1 MSTVKPKHNQEN
13 GMTVPMGRI
22 RRFVKKMENLDDKD
36 QIKFEMVMVAFFPD
50 AWNNIQRYS
59 NDCFMEGFIAG
70 KKSAEEKKDEK

>member
-22 RRFVKKMENLDDKD
+22 RRFVKKMETLDDKE
-36 QIKFEMVMVAFFPD
+36 QIKFEMIMVAFFPD

-59 NDCFMEGFIAG
+59 NECFLEGFRAG
-70 KKSAEEKKDEK
+70 RASMEKKNED